1 MSSRS
6 SRYVVPQLPVVI
18 ASIARPISRL
28 VEAHEGVG
36 PCANTAS
43 FQSTWRALSPIDAC
57 ACVQGGAAAAS
68 GKIQVGDHLV
78 SVGGTQVLGKDI
90 DKVLAVVGGV
100 AEVGHKQ
107 RERG

>member
-1 MSSRS
+1 MPTQPPS
-6 SRYVVPQLPVVI
+6 
-18 ASIARPISRL
+18 
-28 VEAHEGVG
+28 
-36 PCANTAS
+36 
-43 FQSTWRALSPIDAC
+43 QSTRRAANLTDSLC

-100 AEVGHKQ
+100 AEVGHRQ
-107 RERG
+107 RERRRDFKNTQMYMGFVMEMEMGQGKG